1 MKTISLFEAIWNDW
15 NWRFFEVQIWGAGV
29 GKELA

>member
-15 NWRFFEVQIWGAGV
+15 NWRFFEIQILGAG